1 MRHLILTLLLAL
13 SFASVSAQT
22 PNYTDAKY
30 LAGAVP
36 VENGNVVFRQS
47 FSCPGKMKED
57 IYPALEAYAKSLLT
71 SDVHLQQCRITQ
83 ATPDDGVVAASLEE
97 TLTFKSTAW
106 ILDTARIFFQVV
118 FEAHDGGFDATLRR
132 IHFIYGP
139 MEVPGTPSALAAE
152 DWITDREALNKRGQ
166 LTKIGG
172 KKFRYATINRKDVL
186 FQNAFDAVMSAR

>member
-13 SFASVSAQT
+13 TFGSVSAQT

-36 VENGNVVFRQS
+36 MENGNVVFRQS
-47 FSCPGKMKED
+47 FSCPGKLKED

-83 ATPDDGVVAASLEE
+83 ATPEDGVVAASLEE

-106 ILDTARIFFQVV
+106 ILDTARIFFQLA
-118 FEAHDGGFDATLRR
+118 FEVHDGSFDVTLRHIR
-132 IHFIYGP
+132 YIYEP
-139 MEVPGTPSALAAE
+139 MEIPGTPSSMAAE

-166 LTKIGG
+166 LTKVGG
-172 KKFRYATINRKDVL
+172 KKFRYATINRKDAL
-186 FQNAFDAVMSAR
+186 FEGAYKAVVK